1 MRSLLTSSIPRM
13 PSTTIFR
20 SDRPYYRYISVDTAY
35 AIILINNF
43 AKFVWRQF
51 EIPSETRLLS
61 TGSFQLS
68 GGRFHPLL
76 PLAGTASINFKAE
89 VGSIHDRHDQASIA
103 AVFLSAE
110 QCKYRCITP
119 TTHRSMVCNIRQNL
133 CSKNHKSSEKSF
145 SRKLSVPS
153 HRISTSSTLLH
164 HRKYGNNDL
173 QSLLLVRRERTS
185 LFNFLLSSK

>member
-20 SDRPYYRYISVDTAY
+20 SDRPYYRYIAVDTAY

-61 TGSFQLS
+61 TGSFQRS
-68 GGRFHPLL
+68 GGLFHPLL
-76 PLAGTASINFKAE
+76 PLAGTASITFKAE
-89 VGSIHDRHDQASIA
+89 VGSIHDQHDQASIA
-103 AVFLSAE
+103 AVFLFAE
-110 QCKYRCITP
+110 QCQWRCIQVTP

-133 CSKNHKSSEKSF
+133 CSKNHKSSAKPF
-145 SRKLSVPS
+145 TRK
-153 HRISTSSTLLH
+153 HRLIKCR
-164 HRKYGNNDL
+164 HRPHI
-173 QSLLLVRRERTS
+173 T
-185 LFNFLLSSK
+185 